1 MAFGTSLAP
10 KSEMSWAQ
18 VAETIRSEFTDLS
31 DVEQLTRACTR
42 LLVAVLLGAAIGW
55 ERERRGSAAG
65 LRTHM
70 LVALGA
76 ALFVLAPAQAGLEDD
91 AMSRVLQGVISG
103 IGFLGAGAVLKL
115 SDQGEIRGLTTAAS
129 VWATAAIGIAVG
141 QGREAT
147 ALLATL
153 IALVILAIVSRLEA
167 PAHPPGDAGQTGGPK
182 AGRRVTDARVEQ
194 RP

>member
-1 MAFGTSLAP
+1 
-10 KSEMSWAQ
+10 MSWAQ
-18 VAETIRSEFTDLS
+18 VVQTIQSEFTDLS

-42 LLVAVLLGAAIGW
+42 LTVAVILGALIGW
-55 ERERRGSAAG
+55 ERERRQSAAG

-76 ALFVLAPAQAGLEDD
+76 ALFVLAPTQAGLDEDG
-91 AMSRVLQGVISG
+91 MSRVLQGVISG

-115 SDQGEIRGLTTAAS
+115 NEQGEIRGLTTAAS
-129 VWATAAIGIAVG
+129 IWATAAIGIAVG

-153 IALVILAIVSRLEA
+153 ITLVILAIVSRFEA
-167 PAHPPGDAGQTGGPK
+167 HEHPHDATNGGGSPT
-182 AGRRVTDARVEQ
+182 AGRRATDTRVDGSSS
-194 RP
+194 